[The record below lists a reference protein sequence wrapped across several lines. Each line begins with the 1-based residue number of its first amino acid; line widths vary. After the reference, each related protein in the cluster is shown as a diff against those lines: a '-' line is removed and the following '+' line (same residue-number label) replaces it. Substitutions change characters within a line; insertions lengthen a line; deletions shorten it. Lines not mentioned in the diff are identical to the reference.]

1 MGVHFHFF
9 KHFILKFAEA
19 QFTRYT
25 FSWKM
30 VDTVNVTR
38 QMERNANLG
47 ISDFYLVED
56 QEGKVNYTG
65 TMDLAATW
73 VVACQAER
81 EASWER

>member
-65 TMDLAATW
+65 TKGRYLEVGARRAPRLL
-73 VVACQAER
+73 VNLY
-81 EASWER
+81 